1 MNHFLA
7 YLLFRLQ
14 VPVPS
19 APQAVD
25 SLGHHNIK
33 AFFTILKDMT
43 LDQIID
49 MAIRGILDAV
59 VRIALAIT
67 LFYIGRWIVRRMGS
81 FLSRM
86 FVRRKVDPS
95 LATFLLSMV
104 RVALMFILF
113 IIVISFLGIDTTSFI
128 ALFASAG
135 LAVGMALSGTLQN
148 FAGGVLVLLLK
159 PYRVGDYIE
168 AQGQAGTVRAITLFT
183 TLLATP
189 DNKIILLPNGGMST
203 GIINNYSRE
212 TLRRVD
218 WTFGI
223 GYGDDYDRAKSV
235 LSSLLEADPRVL
247 KTPEYFIALASLGD
261 SSVNITVRAWT
272 KTEDYWGVFFDM
284 NEKVYKTFPSAGLNI
299 PFPQMDVH
307 LHKGD
312 TPA

>member
-1 MNHFLA
+1 MTHLLF

-14 VPVPS
+14 LPVPTVP
-19 APQAVD
+19 AAVD
-25 SLGHHNIK
+25 SLEHHNVK
-33 AFFTILKDMT
+33 AFFTDLKDMT
-43 LDQIID
+43 LDQIVE
-49 MAIRGILDAV
+49 MAVRGILDAV
-59 VRIALAIT
+59 VRIALAVA
-67 LFYIGRWIVRRMGS
+67 LFYIGRWIVRRIGNILGRI
-81 FLSRM
+81 FI
-86 FVRRKVDPS
+86 RRNVDPS

-104 RVALMFILF
+104 RVALMFILL

-203 GIINNYSRE
+203 GIINNYSHE
-212 TLRRVD
+212 PLRRVD

-223 GYGDDYDRAKSV
+223 GYGDDYDRAKA
-235 LSSLLEADPRVL
+235 LLASLLEADERVL
-247 KTPEYFIALASLGD
+247 KDPAYFIALASLGD
-261 SSVNITVRAWT
+261 SSVNITVRAWA
-272 KTEDYWGVFFDM
+272 KSEDYWGLFFDM
-284 NEKVYKTFPSAGLNI
+284 NERVYKAFPGAGLNI

-307 LHKGD
+307 LHSQ
-312 TPA
+312 A